1 MFDEALKDEMARAIR
16 LQADLQAALERE
28 QFTFYLQP
36 KVNLRTG
43 RVAGAEAL
51 ARWKNRTA
59 L

>member
-1 MFDEALKDEMARAIR
+1 MFDEALKTMARAIR

-43 RVAGAEAL
+43 V
-51 ARWKNRTA
+51 
-59 L
+59 